1 MTSGLASVPARAVLL
16 LVALLAAGT
25 LAGCGRRGALDSPA
39 AAGSS
44 AVTDPMGAPVVQEPA
59 NEPVN
64 DTPFILDAII

>member
-1 MTSGLASVPARAVLL
+1 MTSGFTSVPARAALL

-25 LAGCGRRGALDSPA
+25 LAGCGRRGALDTPSV
-39 AAGSS
+39 AGASS
-44 AVTDPMGAPVVQEPA
+44 VTDPMGAPVVQEPA